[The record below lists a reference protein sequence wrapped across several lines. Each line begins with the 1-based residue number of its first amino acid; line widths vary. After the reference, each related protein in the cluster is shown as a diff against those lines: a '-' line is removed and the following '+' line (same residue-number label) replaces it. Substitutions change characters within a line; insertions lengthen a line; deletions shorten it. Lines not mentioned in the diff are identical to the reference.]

1 MKKGGEKGGE
11 EGKKKGG
18 RWAMCLNELLWKAHK
33 SGLSVDGSREML
45 VASLKAIF
53 CSDQSPTI
61 TFYYK
66 LHNPWV
72 LRRNQYPRTANFD

>member
-1 MKKGGEKGGE
+1 MEKAESLSFPMVIGSGGSGQS
-11 EGKKKGG
+11 
-18 RWAMCLNELLWKAHK
+18 LHNEILIGAKPFK
-33 SGLSVDGSREML
+33 LSLPYFSPT
-45 VASLKAIF
+45 F

-66 LHNPWV
+66 LHHPWA